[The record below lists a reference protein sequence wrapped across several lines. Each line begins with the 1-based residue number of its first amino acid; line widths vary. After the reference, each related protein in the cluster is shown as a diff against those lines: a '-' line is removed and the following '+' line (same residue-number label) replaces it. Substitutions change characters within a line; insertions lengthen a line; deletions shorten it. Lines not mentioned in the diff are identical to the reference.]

1 MALDP
6 KDIISIVLRNSI
18 DYLVLYFASIR
29 YRTILNPF
37 PFHLN
42 GIEISEKIKSV
53 KPKIVFCHKNHYKD
67 LLSTGANIKNLDD
80 LVNESIVEVLSVYPE
95 EAFSS
100 SKVNEDQTAVLYY
113 SSGTTGVPKSI
124 EYTHK
129 SMVLTQASML
139 RSNFTAQGST
149 HLCVLP
155 LGHTASLRYTIKQC
169 ICTASTIILYESF
182 WKLRAKL
189 WDEVEKYHATF
200 IEIVPTILIAI
211 LNTPYPKF
219 KKNQVSSI
227 EFIGCGSAYLAKNI
241 QETFEEKFS
250 IKVANLYG
258 LSETGATHFDDP
270 RLPER
275 KTGNIGKPFDIV
287 DAKCFDENGNVIN
300 SGEIK
305 MSFL

>member
-67 LLSTGANIKNLDD
+67 LLSTGVDIKNLDD
-80 LVNESIVEVLSVYPE
+80 LVNESIVEVLSDYPE

-113 SSGTTGVPKSI
+113 SSGTTGSPKSI

-169 ICTASTIILYESF
+169 ICTASTIILF
-182 WKLRAKL
+182 
-189 WDEVEKYHATF
+189 VE
-200 IEIVPTILIAI
+200 
-211 LNTPYPKF
+211 
-219 KKNQVSSI
+219 
-227 EFIGCGSAYLAKNI
+227 
-241 QETFEEKFS
+241 
-250 IKVANLYG
+250 
-258 LSETGATHFDDP
+258 
-270 RLPER
+270 
-275 KTGNIGKPFDIV
+275 
-287 DAKCFDENGNVIN
+287 
-300 SGEIK
+300 
-305 MSFL
+305 